1 MNRINQA
8 VAEQIPMPPKC
19 CKNIRKVIEMARAA
33 RTEKMI
39 KKVQKLFEAG
49 YPVYVNR

>member
-1 MNRINQA
+1 MTRIYNA

-19 CKNIRKVIEMARAA
+19 CKNVRKVIEMARAA

-39 KKVQKLFEAG
+39 KKVQRLFESG
-49 YPVYVNR
+49 YHGYVNK